1 MGEWPKNSVQV
12 YSRILY
18 REKMNKLFLH
28 VEYDIKYIKWKNM
41 AKISLVTNR
50 KHI

>member
-1 MGEWPKNSVQV
+1 MGEWPKNSVQA

-18 REKMNKLFLH
+18 REKMNKLLH